1 MFPRLL
7 GKDVKIMYNEKA
19 YPTPRDIIAF
29 TQTFAP
35 LETAMDFDNSGF
47 LAGDIDDEIKTAILA
62 LDITKDVVEEAKE
75 KGAQLI
81 ISHHPIIFNPVKNVM
96 ADTALYSLIRNG
108 LSALCLHTNLD
119 LAADGGVNMCLAKA
133 ANVQNPHFVEGECLV
148 MGELS
153 EPVTAERFA
162 YGLKNALNCQGLR
175 VVNKEKTVQKI
186 AMCSGAGGDYVF
198 LAKKLGADL
207 LLTGEIKHHEILF
220 AAENDMSVVDAGH
233 YKTEDIV
240 IAPLAKRLSEKF
252 PTVNFLISERY
263 TDGVSY
269 I

>member
-1 MFPRLL
+1 MTYE
-7 GKDVKIMYNEKA
+7 KI
-19 YPTPRDIIAF
+19 YPTPRDIIEF

-47 LAGDIDDEIKTAILA
+47 LAGDMDKEIKTVVLA
-62 LDITKDVVEEAKE
+62 LDITKDVAEEAKE

-81 ISHHPIIFNPVKNVM
+81 ISHHPVIFNPIKNVM
-96 ADTALYSLIRNG
+96 ADTALYALIRNG
-108 LSALCLHTNLD
+108 ISALCLHTNLD

-133 ANVQNPHFVEGECLV
+133 ADIQNPRFIEGECLV

-162 YGLKNALNCQGLR
+162 YGLKGALGCQGLR
-175 VVNKEKTVQKI
+175 VVNKEKTIRRI
-186 AMCSGAGGDYVF
+186 AVCSGSGGDYVF

-240 IAPLAKRLSEKF
+240 IEPLAKRLAEKF
-252 PTVNFLISERY
+252 PMVNFLISERY

-269 I
+269 L

>member
-1 MFPRLL
+1 MT
-7 GKDVKIMYNEKA
+7 NEKT
-19 YPTPRDIIAF
+19 YPSVRDIMDF

-47 LAGDIDDEIKTAILA
+47 LAGDINAEIQTALLA
-62 LDITKDVVEEAKE
+62 LDITKDVVAEAKE

-81 ISHHPIIFNPVKNVM
+81 ISHHPVIFNPVKNVM
-96 ADTALYSLIRNG
+96 ADTALYALIQNG
-108 LSALCLHTNLD
+108 ISALCLHTNLD

-133 ANVQNPHFVEGECLV
+133 AKVQNPHFVEGECLV
-148 MGELS
+148 MGELL

-162 YGLKNALNCQGLR
+162 LGLKESLNCQGLR

-186 AMCSGAGGDYVF
+186 AMCSGAGGDCVF

-220 AAENDMSVVDAGH
+220 AFENDMSVVDAGH

-240 IAPLAKRLSEKF
+240 IEPLAKRLGEKF
-252 PTVNFLISERY
+252 SNVSFLVSKRY

-269 I
+269 L

>member
-1 MFPRLL
+1 
-7 GKDVKIMYNEKA
+7 MYNEKSFPKA
-19 YPTPRDIIAF
+19 RDIMEF
-29 TQTFAP
+29 TETFAP

-47 LAGDIDDEIKTAILA
+47 LTGDIDAEIHTAVLA
-62 LDITKDVVEEAKE
+62 LDITKDVAEEARE

-81 ISHHPIIFNPVKNVM
+81 ISHHPVIFNPVKNVP
-96 ADTALYSLIRNG
+96 ADTALYSLIRYG
-108 LSALCLHTNLD
+108 ISALCLHTNLD
-119 LAADGGVNMCLAKA
+119 LAADGGVNMCLARA
-133 ANVQNPHFVEGECLV
+133 ANVQNPRFVEGECLV
-148 MGELS
+148 VGELS

-162 YGLKNALNCQGLR
+162 YGLKEVLGCQGLR
-175 VVNKEKTVQKI
+175 VVNKEKTVRKI
-186 AMCSGAGGDYVF
+186 ALCSGAGGDYVF

-240 IAPLAKRLSEKF
+240 IAPLAKRLAENF
-252 PTVNFLISERY
+252 PMVNFLISERY

-269 I
+269 L